1 MEVLDSGSVCLLLD
15 GKGPFGTSG
24 NLFEDSVRLFTLLTT
39 LNFPSEK
46 KTRVGMASYH
56 SRLDESTTQAF
67 SKYLA
72 LSFLTITSSSGKR
85 TLSDNVTSFLRGEGG
100 LRPQCA
106 KEVDGMA
113 RAVVSTN
120 KGKFLTRSASYGR
133 STPALQHETRF
144 LAGGIRCAGRGLLNF
159 RKKVEDVLD
168 VMLRDGDKG
177 VRKNSCKLLRHV
189 LSRLVECCPN
199 DCWVANE
206 RSVARSVRR

>member
-1 MEVLDSGSVCLLLD
+1 
-15 GKGPFGTSG
+15 
-24 NLFEDSVRLFTLLTT
+24 
-39 LNFPSEK
+39 
-46 KTRVGMASYH
+46 
-56 SRLDESTTQAF
+56 
-67 SKYLA
+67 
-72 LSFLTITSSSGKR
+72 
-85 TLSDNVTSFLRGEGG
+85 
-100 LRPQCA
+100 
-106 KEVDGMA
+106 MA

-120 KGKFLTRSASYGR
+120 KGKFLTQSASYGR

-177 VRKNSCKLLRHV
+177 VRKSSCKLLRHV

>member
-1 MEVLDSGSVCLLLD
+1 MDRLL
-15 GKGPFGTSG
+15 
-24 NLFEDSVRLFTLLTT
+24 TLLTT
-39 LNFPSEK
+39 LNFPSKK
-46 KTRVGMASYH
+46 KTRGGMALYH
-56 SRLDESTTQAF
+56 SGLDESTTQAF
-67 SKYLA
+67 SKSLA
-72 LSFLTITSSSGKR
+72 LSFLTITLSSGKI
-85 TLSDNVTSFLRGEGG
+85 TLSDTFSSFLWGKGE
-100 LRPQCA
+100 LCTQCA
-106 KEVDGMA
+106 KLVGGMA

-144 LAGGIRCAGRGLLNF
+144 LAGGIRCAGWGLLNF